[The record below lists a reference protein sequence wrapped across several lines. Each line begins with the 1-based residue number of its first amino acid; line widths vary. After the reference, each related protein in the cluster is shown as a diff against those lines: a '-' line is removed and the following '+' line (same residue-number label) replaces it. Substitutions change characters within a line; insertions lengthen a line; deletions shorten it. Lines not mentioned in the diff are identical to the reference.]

1 MDDKLPRITD
11 LAEGRDKPKEK
22 DYIDFFQDV
31 EKGLLGGVQD
41 LGYAIG
47 DLLTSGIDAAAD
59 TNLTEE
65 LTKVYEENKI
75 KDPET
80 LTGEITKL
88 LTQYGVPGGGVF
100 KVLNRVKALSK
111 ARKVKKRVQ
120 VTKQSTQQKEL
131 ATCQL
136 HLQLQILLH
145 QNLIEKAQQYL

>member
-1 MDDKLPRITD
+1 MDDKLPRVTD

-47 DLLTSGIDAAAD
+47 DLLTSGIDAAD

-88 LTQYGVPGGGVF
+88 LTQYGVPGGAVF
-100 KVLNRVKALSK
+100 KVLNRFKHY
-111 ARKVKKRVQ
+111 Q
-120 VTKQSTQQKEL
+120 KQ
-131 ATCQL
+131 
-136 HLQLQILLH
+136 
-145 QNLIEKAQQYL
+145 EK